1 MPTRLSLLILIPLVY
16 SSTSLGDDRVLWE
29 RMIVGIRTGD
39 GESKLLARSLS
50 KALDSPI
57 MEFETNP
64 VCCLWVEKWAPT
76 NSGSSFVLIL
86 QDQGGVLLY
95 SDKKS
100 FKEAVD
106 WVSSQVDKNGRRER
120 LPKGVVTNLRAIKRE

>member
-1 MPTRLSLLILIPLVY
+1 
-16 SSTSLGDDRVLWE
+16 
-29 RMIVGIRTGD
+29 MIVGIRTGD

-120 LPKGVVTNLRAIKRE
+120 LPKGVVTNLRAIKRD